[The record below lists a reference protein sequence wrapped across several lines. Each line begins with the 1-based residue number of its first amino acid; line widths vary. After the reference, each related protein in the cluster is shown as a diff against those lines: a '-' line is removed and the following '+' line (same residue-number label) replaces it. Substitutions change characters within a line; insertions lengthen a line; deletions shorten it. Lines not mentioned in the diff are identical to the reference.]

1 VDPDRFT
8 EQSRR
13 HVRRA
18 EGGYWA
24 FVPPPLPP
32 DLTLSAELV
41 AALSTADRA
50 TGEVS
55 GLGRT
60 LPNPHLLAMSLLRRE
75 AVLSSRIEGTQASMA
90 DLVLYEADPQVS
102 ARTADVREVANYV
115 TAANHVLDTD
125 RRLPMSLPLLLE
137 AHAILMAGVRGSTAA
152 PGEFRRTQNW
162 IGAPGCLL
170 VDASCVPP
178 SPADLW
184 SCLDAFEKYLH
195 VDDTLPPL
203 LRIAAIH
210 YQFEAIHPF
219 LDGNGRI
226 GRLLVV
232 ALMVEWGLLP
242 GPLLDISAFIEPRRD
257 EYYGALMRVTT
268 HGDWQGWMLFFLDA
282 VTTQSRAALQRA
294 PRLRALRDE
303 YRRRLATPR
312 ASALL
317 PALVDGLFASP
328 AITIGEAAKALN
340 VTHRSATVN
349 IEKLVSAGVLQE
361 VEMVGKRRRFIAGE
375 IIDSLTQGTEPN
387 IASSPT
393 DSGGARG

>member
-1 VDPDRFT
+1 MEPQDFT
-8 EQSRR
+8 PHQRH

-24 FVPPPLPP
+24 FIPPPLPP
-32 DLTLSAELV
+32 ALSMSAELV
-41 AALSTADRA
+41 AALSEADRA

-90 DLVLYEADPQVS
+90 DLVLFEADPQEP
-102 ARTADVREVANYV
+102 AHAADVQEVANYMK
-115 TAANHVLDTD
+115 AANHVLAAE

-137 AHAILMAGVRGSTAA
+137 THGILMSGVRGSTAA

-162 IGAPGCLL
+162 IGTPGCLL
-170 VDASCVPP
+170 SDASYVPP
-178 SPADLW
+178 APADLW
-184 SCLDAFEKYLH
+184 SCLDAFEKSLH
-195 VDDTLPPL
+195 RDDPLPPL
-203 LRIAAIH
+203 LRVAAIH

-257 EYYGALMRVTT
+257 DYYKALMGVSTE
-268 HGDWQGWMLFFLDA
+268 GDWHTWMLFFLDA
-282 VTTQSRAALQRA
+282 VSNQSRATLHRA
-294 PRLRALRDE
+294 TRLRALRDD
-303 YRRRLATPR
+303 YRSRLATPR

-317 PALVDGLFASP
+317 PALVDQLFARP
-328 AITIGEAAKALN
+328 AITIVEASKALN
-340 VTHRSATVN
+340 VTHRAATVN

-361 VEMVGKRRRFIAGE
+361 VRTGGKRRLFIAGG
-375 IIDSLTQGTEPN
+375 ILDALTEGVE
-387 IASSPT
+387 SEGSRE
-393 DSGGARG
+393 SGSHG